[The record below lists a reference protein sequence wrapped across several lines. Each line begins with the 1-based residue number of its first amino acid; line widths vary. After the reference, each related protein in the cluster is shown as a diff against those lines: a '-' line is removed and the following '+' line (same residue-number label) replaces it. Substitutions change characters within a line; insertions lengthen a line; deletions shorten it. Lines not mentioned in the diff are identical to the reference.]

1 MRRMKRV
8 AAFGVASTL
17 GLALLGCPPETEEV
31 PSEEPPTTEQQEP
44 EAPATEAPAGDLAPG
59 TTPEQ
64 VAQGQELFQ
73 GQGQCHT
80 CHGMDAQGT
89 PLAPN
94 LTSGPWLQLQ
104 DGNNLEDIENLIR
117 TGVPEPVEAP
127 APMPPMGGAQLTD
140 EQVTDLAAYVYS
152 ISRGKGS

>member
-1 MRRMKRV
+1 MRRMKRI
-8 AAFGVASTL
+8 AAFGVASVL

-31 PSEEPPTTEQQEP
+31 PPEEPPAAQQPEPETPTTEP
-44 EAPATEAPAGDLAPG
+44 PAGDLAPG

-64 VAQGQELFQ
+64 VAQGEELFR
-73 GQGQCHT
+73 GNGQCHT
-80 CHGMDAQGT
+80 CHGPDAQGT

-94 LTSGPWLQLQ
+94 LTSGPWLQLT
-104 DGNNLEDIENLIR
+104 DGSFDEIRNNIV

-140 EQVTDLAAYVYS
+140 QQIDDLAAYVYS